1 MGRARLAGVLVAAVV
16 AAVMGGGRAASAG
29 PRSGAA
35 TPAQAGLAVYEWRGL
50 SQLAR
55 PSTRQRLRFLH
66 GQGFT
71 TVYVDLGEYLDAAD
85 QPKTPE
91 QQALLRRLG
100 GNLAYVVAEASHL
113 GLTVHAGGAG
123 PTSSSSSVS
132 TPPPPP
138 PRRGSTASS
147 TTSSR
152 TSTRASST
160 TRSPRSSPTSRRS
173 RTSWRRTGR
182 YAPDPA
188 ITPCGSASPSRSGS
202 TGKPAPPARCPSTA
216 RPSPPPSIS
225 STSLRTSPTPTS
237 W

>member
-1 MGRARLAGVLVAAVV
+1 MGRARLAGVLVAAAVV
-16 AAVMGGGRAASAG
+16 AAVMGGGRVAGAG

-35 TPAQAGLAVYEWRGL
+35 TPAQPGLAVYEWRGL

-100 GNLAYVVAEASHL
+100 GNLAYFVAEASHL
-113 GLTVHAGGAG
+113 GLTVHAVGAG
-123 PTSSSSSVS
+123 PTWTELSSATSGPNPSSSLVNT

-138 PRRGSTASS
+138 
-147 TTSSR
+147 
-152 TSTRASST
+152 
-160 TRSPRSSPTSRRS
+160 
-173 RTSWRRTGR
+173 
-182 YAPDPA
+182 
-188 ITPCGSASPSRSGS
+188 RSGS
-202 TGKPAPPARCPSTA
+202 RA
-216 RPSPPPSIS
+216 
-225 STSLRTSPTPTS
+225 
-237 W
+237 